1 MNLLGIRQL
10 ILRISYHRHQGD
22 RTEGC
27 VFCVCVC
34 VCAGIANTC
43 HMDVRQVHA
52 AQRKLY
58 RTTVAHTASSPA
70 SNSWSKVHPSCS
82 AAGFVPPVSLSL
94 ASSFS
99 PTLVWSLREIELLSA
114 CALSDSYHSI
124 TTKTSSCAAG
134 ATSAPR
140 EVAPGARVVF
150 TVRNQ
155 APGAVAASRARICT
169 NIRARIIHTY
179 TASIAD

>member
-1 MNLLGIRQL
+1 MC
-10 ILRISYHRHQGD
+10 RHCQYMPH
-22 RTEGC
+22 GC
-27 VFCVCVC
+27 Q
-34 VCAGIANTC
+34 TT
-43 HMDVRQVHA
+43 

-99 PTLVWSLREIELLSA
+99 PTLVWSPSLREIELLSA